1 MKLSKHAWLIWGIA
15 LAAVLALAFIIPFT
29 RSATFYLAL
38 AAMLAMFGICAGA
51 FVRAFRTGNSLES
64 KLLGWPIFKVGYT
77 ALAGQ
82 ILIGFVLMALAA
94 LCPVWVAAIAEVLV
108 FAAAGMSLT
117 VKDAAR
123 VVVARSE
130 ARAADNTQAWKA
142 IRAKAANLAAVNP
155 KLARL
160 AEEIRYAD
168 PTPCSMDAQI
178 DGALDA
184 LRENASDEKIENAL
198 RLVQERNRI
207 AKSSK

>member
-1 MKLSKHAWLIWGIA
+1 
-15 LAAVLALAFIIPFT
+15 
-29 RSATFYLAL
+29 
-38 AAMLAMFGICAGA
+38 MLAMFGICAGA
-51 FVRAFRTGNSLES
+51 YVRAFRTGDSLES
-64 KLLGWPIFKVGYT
+64 KLLGWPIFKVGYM

-117 VKDAAR
+117 VRDAAR
-123 VVVARSE
+123 EVVTKSE
-130 ARAADNTQAWKA
+130 TQAADNTQAWKA
-142 IRAKAANLAAVNP
+142 IREKAANLAAVNP

-168 PTPCSMDAQI
+168 PMHCAMDEQI
-178 DGALDA
+178 DGALNA
-184 LRENASDEKIENAL
+184 LRENASEEMIGNVL

-207 AKSSK
+207 AKSGK